1 MTIELLAKDCLDTH
15 RDLPELQQL
24 LVLFDSL
31 WTCGEHQRDLSQC
44 EQKLQFR
51 PAKAIFCI

>member
-1 MTIELLAKDCLDTH
+1 MTIEHLAKNCLDSH
-15 RDLPELQQL
+15 GGLRELQQV

-44 EQKLQFR
+44 EQKLQFN